1 MLSRGGGTMIF
12 TGATASIKASA
23 RFAAFA
29 SAKFALR
36 GLAQS
41 LAREFGPQGVHV
53 VHAIIDGIIWGPQS
67 QQRFNV
73 KRENCLEPE
82 LDFGQNLNGLAIEPC
97 LSGCHPQPLAV
108 VFGHAHGRSPAWQ
121 SSVPT
126 IAPRVPATF
135 SRRRGLRRLPG
146 EGSLERRVCLPP
158 LSGGGRAVPLRK
170 SSWRLALPKCRR
182 DTGLTVGTVIA
193 RSHTPLSVWFWS
205 AYLVSSQTPGVSAV
219 QLRRQLG
226 LSRYQTAFQILHKLR
241 AGMVRPDQ
249 DRIGGRPGEHV
260 EVDETWAGGRTRG
273 KGRGVHDKVLVASA
287 VEVRQRKPGTKLDKR
302 KGGRYAGRVRLA
314 IVPDRSAE
322 SLCGFVDAPLCR
334 ARRSSPTTGA
344 ATPALPSAATNTSP
358 SLNGAIRRSP
368 RSICQS
374 SISSSQT

>member
-1 MLSRGGGTMIF
+1 MLMDVHQRGNLRF
-12 TGATASIKASA
+12 PQSLPEFQRLFPDDAACAAYLEKARWSDGFVCPHCQA
-23 RFAAFA
+23 AGEPFRFANRPGV
-29 SAKFALR
+29 LR
-36 GLAQS
+36 
-41 LAREFGPQGVHV
+41 
-53 VHAIIDGIIWGPQS
+53 
-67 QQRFNV
+67 
-73 KRENCLEPE
+73 C
-82 LDFGQNLNGLAIEPC
+82 
-97 LSGCHPQPLAV
+97 
-108 VFGHAHGRSPAWQ
+108 
-121 SSVPT
+121 
-126 IAPRVPATF
+126 
-135 SRRRGLRRLPG
+135 
-146 EGSLERRVCLPP
+146 
-158 LSGGGRAVPLRK
+158 RK
-170 SSWRLALPKCRR
+170 WRR
-182 DTGLTVGTVIA
+182 DTGLTVGTVMA

-226 LSRYQTAFQILHKLR
+226 LSRYETAFQILHKLR

-322 SLCGFVDAPLCR
+322 SLCGFVECAVVP

-358 SLNGAIRRSP
+358 SLNGRSAGRRGVSANHPSRLRKPENVAERHPSRGQSP
-368 RSICQS
+368 APASLPQRIHLPLQQAVLSVRRLPFPARHRGRRHRTDLRRALLRSLAAPYMLGVWV
-374 SISSSQT
+374 TTG